1 MSESKPAPTA
11 SEASNP
17 GERLQQAR
25 QQQGLSREQL
35 ASKLHMRVDQLEAL
49 ECLQQERWPEDVF
62 TIAQVRRLADA
73 LGLDA
78 EPLVASFRSQLQAR
92 QHNTSAAA
100 HAVMQASVQRHAP
113 VNSREDSRREGNSS
127 RERSSTPSAERAAE
141 RQSQQRRS
149 AGLGWLLPSAV
160 VVGVLAVGGA
170 GLHHLASNGLLKL
183 PTAGQATPPSSKPAA
198 QAAVALPKELKL
210 SISNNEAVW
219 LAVRKLENQ
228 QLLFE
233 GLFQQ
238 TKPRSFPLGQ
248 GLQVLAGRPDLVLV
262 GLGDQ
267 PPKTLGPIV
276 PIQWETFKPAAAGAA
291 TP

>member
-11 SEASNP
+11 AEASNP
-17 GERLQQAR
+17 GELLQQAR

-35 ASKLHMRVDQLEAL
+35 AGKLHMRVDQLEAL

-78 EPLVASFRSQLQAR
+78 EPLVASFRAQLKAR
-92 QHNTSAAA
+92 QNNTSAAA
-100 HAVMQASVQRHAP
+100 HAVMQASVQRRAP
-113 VNSREDSRREGNSS
+113 VSNRDENRKDSHAKK
-127 RERSSTPSAERAAE
+127 RSSNPTADPSKGP
-141 RQSQQRRS
+141 QGQQRRRVAPS
-149 AGLGWLLPSAV
+149 WLLPSAV
-160 VVGVLAVGGA
+160 VVGVLAVGGV
-170 GLHHLASNGLLKL
+170 GLHHLANNGLLKL
-183 PTAGQATPPSSKPAA
+183 PAASQPPAPSPKPEPK
-198 QAAVALPKELKL
+198 AAVAIPKELKL

-219 LAVRKLENQ
+219 LAVRKLDNQ
-228 QLLFE
+228 QMLFE

-238 TKPRSFPLGQ
+238 TNPRSFPLGE
-248 GLQVLAGRPDLVLV
+248 GLQVLAGRPDLVMV

-267 PPKTLGPIV
+267 PPATLGPIV
-276 PIQWETFKPAAAGAA
+276 PIQWTTFKPAGAEVA